1 MTPENLIEQI
11 TQRFEG
17 LLVKASWGESAL
29 FYNPDQRLP
38 NGIYFCTI
46 KQQNGDND
54 RASQLDRKGVYRLSL
69 GINRKS
75 YEQHFGS
82 KPARPTKGGIVDT
95 GHDFTELDRLMP
107 HPIYA
112 WMAWVQVLNPS
123 VSTFVQ
129 ILSLMDEAYRNVVV
143 KYGKKVMDY

>member
-1 MTPENLIEQI
+1 
-11 TQRFEG
+11 
-17 LLVKASWGESAL
+17 
-29 FYNPDQRLP
+29 
-38 NGIYFCTI
+38 
-46 KQQNGDND
+46 
-54 RASQLDRKGVYRLSL
+54 
-69 GINRKS
+69 
-75 YEQHFGS
+75 
-82 KPARPTKGGIVDT
+82 VDT